1 MLSLPCQ
8 FNSNNMKKGVGV
20 ILLCVLA
27 LFLTMNSCKYEK
39 DNNEEATED
48 ITLDG
53 AIDAL
58 DRACKSGNKEE
69 AVSAYEVMLRIILD
83 ETVKN
88 AYAGNYTERSVI
100 NAEQEKRLEEISKE
114 CDCISDKE
122 IEEITMKVES
132 EY

>member
-1 MLSLPCQ
+1 
-8 FNSNNMKKGVGV
+8 MKKGVGV

-39 DNNEEATED
+39 DNKEEASEE

-88 AYAGNYTERSVI
+88 AYAG
-100 NAEQEKRLEEISKE
+100 K
-114 CDCISDKE
+114 
-122 IEEITMKVES
+122 
-132 EY
+132 

>member
-1 MLSLPCQ
+1 
-8 FNSNNMKKGVGV
+8 MKNRVLV
-20 ILLCVLA
+20 ILSCVLA
-27 LFLTMNSCKYEK
+27 LVLSLGSCKSEK
-39 DNNEEATED
+39 DNNEE

-69 AVSAYEVMLRIILD
+69 TISAYEVMLRIILD

-88 AYAGNYTERSVI
+88 ADVGNYSENAVI
-100 NAEQEKRLEEISKE
+100 NEEQEKRLDEISST
-114 CDCISDKE
+114 CDCISDE
-122 IEEITMKVES
+122 DIQAITDKVES